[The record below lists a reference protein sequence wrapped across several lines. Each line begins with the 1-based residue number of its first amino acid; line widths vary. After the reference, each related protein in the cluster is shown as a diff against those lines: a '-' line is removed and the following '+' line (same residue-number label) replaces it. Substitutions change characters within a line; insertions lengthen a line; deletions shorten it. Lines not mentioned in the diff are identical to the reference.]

1 MTALEAEALSRMV
14 SETLDTGEAGVEK
27 AAEAGEW
34 RSGSRGRS
42 GESEGGAAEAVAS
55 RVEKRQQRQE
65 WREWRRASRG
75 RSSESGEEAA
85 EAGAARVEKRQQRQ
99 ER

>member
-1 MTALEAEALSRMV
+1 MTALEAEALSRMG

-42 GESEGGAAEAVAS
+42 GESEGGAAEAV
-55 RVEKRQQRQE
+55 
-65 WREWRRASRG
+65 
-75 RSSESGEEAA
+75 
-85 EAGAARVEKRQQRQ
+85 
-99 ER
+99 